1 MTVLELPFPPSVNTY
16 WRHPSSGKLAGRHLI
31 SEKGRAYRA
40 AVLEAACRYR
50 IPMFQGRVSV
60 SVDVFPPDR
69 RPRDLDN
76 MLKALLDGLVHARI
90 LEDDS
95 LIDKLLIERC
105 AVSKKG
111 LVRVF
116 ISPIRIAEPQ

>member
-1 MTVLELPFPPSVNTY
+1 MTVLDLPFPPSMNTY
-16 WRHPSSGKLAGRHLI
+16 WRHPTTGKLAGRHLI
-31 SEKGRAYRA
+31 SEKGRVYRA
-40 AVLEAACRYR
+40 DVLEVACRYR
-50 IPMFQGRVSV
+50 IPMFQGRVSL
-60 SVDVFPPDR
+60 SIDVFPPDR
-69 RPRDLDN
+69 RRRDLDN

-105 AVSKKG
+105 AVVPKG

-116 ISPIRIAEPQ
+116 IRPILTTE